1 MADSTPLPPS
11 PNRSPGAFAA
21 GIAVGVVF
29 GGFLLTIVIFF
40 PVMGLMSSSPA
51 IAFVV
56 SYVVGIALGASAFSL
71 TRRAT
76 NFWTGLMIGSA
87 AGLLG
92 ATALC
97 NAIVALSA
105 S

>member
-1 MADSTPLPPS
+1 VADSTPLPPPPS
-11 PNRSPGAFAA
+11 RSPGAFAA

-29 GGFLLTIVIFF
+29 GGILLTILVFF

-51 IAFVV
+51 MAFVV
-56 SYVVGIALGASAFSL
+56 SYVAGLALGAWAFFL
-71 TRRAT
+71 TRRWM

-97 NAIVALSA
+97 NAIVAVSA